1 MAYTRPVRVGC
12 SRYPEDREKGVVM
25 KRIGLAVATAISF
38 VLCVAAPAFAGSE
51 LPSGPDVEG
60 AGGSAGGGGTAFTG
74 ANVSQGLLLLAVL
87 VAVGMLALY
96 ASRRRSHSAS

>member
-1 MAYTRPVRVGC
+1 
-12 SRYPEDREKGVVM
+12 M

-60 AGGSAGGGGTAFTG
+60 TGGSAGGTAFTG
-74 ANVSQGLLLLAVL
+74 ANVSRSLLLLATL
-87 VAVGMLALY
+87 VVIGTIALY
-96 ASRRRSHSAS
+96 VGRRRSHAAS

>member
-1 MAYTRPVRVGC
+1 
-12 SRYPEDREKGVVM
+12 M

-51 LPSGPDVEG
+51 LPSGPNVEG
-60 AGGSAGGGGTAFTG
+60 AGGSAGGTAFTG